1 VFDRCAKLTPW
12 LKTNLSSLRLHHV
25 NLSKRCKACV
35 DNGRFAKNGGQP
47 NKSLSGLRKLTAE
60 VEVKPVELEKL
71 KQQLH
76 AVSFQRMEDA
86 EKFTKAKMAA
96 SRLENDAESARSGA
110 PSSRG
115 PGIAGK
121 RPRGAGPGAG
131 HRVDGRGPAG
141 GQVANKK
148 RAASGGIRPC

>member
-1 VFDRCAKLTPW
+1 VFDRCAKLTPR

-47 NKSLSGLRKLTAE
+47 NKSLSGLRKLIAE
-60 VEVKPVELEKL
+60 VEVKPAELENL

-96 SRLENDAESARSGA
+96 SRLENDAESARPGA

-121 RPRGAGPGAG
+121 RPRGASPRARRGSPG
-131 HRVDGRGPAG
+131 GRP
-141 GQVANKK
+141 
-148 RAASGGIRPC
+148 RTCRRPGRK